1 MSEQS
6 LENSILVSELKRMN
20 IDPTSIEII
29 RNKDGVQTFRVSENG
44 KHYFLKYFEK
54 LEFRREIANYK
65 ILRDLNIPTIS
76 VIGFTDSS
84 LLLEDINYSK
94 YRLCTEEDLHNFEI
108 IKLISKWYKKLHI
121 NGFNY
126 SHKNNLYSELDL
138 FSRENLKFLLDNND
152 IEQIPILEVI
162 YKKYDFFRNHINSL
176 EATLTY
182 NDFHYSNIAI
192 SRDMSSV
199 IIFDYNFL
207 GRGCISS
214 DIYNVLWQLKNNEL
228 KRIFLN
234 EYGEINQSERA
245 IIDIVNPIIGLFI
258 AHQKIKF
265 PCWGN
270 QLLDTLSSYNY
281 YKMVNDFLSNI

>member
-6 LENSILVSELKRMN
+6 LENSILISELKRMN
-20 IDPTSIEII
+20 INPTSIEFI
-29 RNKDGVQTFRVSENG
+29 RNKDGVHTYVVNENE

-84 LLLEDINYSK
+84 LLLEDVNYSK
-94 YRLCTEEDLHNFEI
+94 YRLCTEEDLQNTLI

-138 FSRENLKFLLDNND
+138 FSSENLKFSLDNNV

-162 YKKYDFFRNHINSL
+162 YKKYDFFKNHINSL
-176 EATLTY
+176 ETTLTY

-192 SRDMSSV
+192 ARDMSSV

-214 DIYNVLWQLKNNEL
+214 DISNVLWQLKDNEL
-228 KRIFLN
+228 KRIFLD
-234 EYGEINQSERA
+234 EYGEINKSERA

-258 AHQKIKF
+258 AYQKSNF
-265 PCWGN
+265 PSWGN
-270 QLLDTLSSYNY
+270 QLIETLNSDDYF
-281 YKMVNDFLSNI
+281 KMVNDFLRNI

>member
-1 MSEQS
+1 MSDQS
-6 LENSILVSELKRMN
+6 LENSILISELKRMN
-20 IDPTSIEII
+20 INPTSIEFI
-29 RNKDGVQTFRVSENG
+29 RNKDGVHTYVVSENE

-54 LEFRREIANYK
+54 LEYRREITNYK

-76 VIGFTDSS
+76 LVGFTDSS

-94 YRLCTEEDLHNFEI
+94 YRLCTEEDLQNNLI

-121 NGFNY
+121 NGHNY

-152 IEQIPILEVI
+152 IKQTPILEVI
-162 YKKYDFFRNHINSL
+162 YKKYEFFKNHINSL
-176 EATLTY
+176 ETTLTY
-182 NDFHYSNIAI
+182 NDFHYSNIAVA
-192 SRDMSSV
+192 RDMSSV

-214 DIYNVLWQLKNNEL
+214 DISNVLWQLKNNEL
-228 KRIFLN
+228 KCIFLD

-258 AHQKIKF
+258 AFQKINF
-265 PCWGN
+265 PSWGN
-270 QLLDTLSSYNY
+270 QLIETLRSDNY
-281 YKMVNDFLSNI
+281 YKMVNDFLSNT